1 MLKMVPLDWEQ
12 TGAGI
17 AELVANL
24 PSILRAK
31 LWKEKTLPKIIVT
44 DRGPGFYQTSSG
56 TIVAAYKEALCEY
69 GFDTFARDEA
79 KWQPPDIPDVL
90 IHETV
95 VAWARS
101 FFRKHPFKQTPKV
114 L

>member
-1 MLKMVPLDWEQ
+1 MLKMMPLDWEQ
-12 TGAGI
+12 SGAGI

-24 PSILRAK
+24 PSILKSKFR
-31 LWKEKTLPKIIVT
+31 KERSLPKIIVT
-44 DRGPGFYQTSSG
+44 DRGPGFYQASSG
-56 TIVAAYKEALCEY
+56 TIVAAYKEALY
-69 GFDTFARDEA
+69 DNGFVTFAGDEA

-95 VAWARS
+95 VAWVRS

>member
-1 MLKMVPLDWEQ
+1 MLKMMSLDWAQ

-17 AELVANL
+17 AELVASL
-24 PSILRAK
+24 PALLKAK
-31 LWKEKTLPKIIVT
+31 LRHEKSLPKIIVS
-44 DRGPGFYQTSSG
+44 DRGPGFYQASSG
-56 TIVAAYKEALCEY
+56 TIVAAYKGALDEN
-69 GFDTFARDEA
+69 GFETFAGDEA

-95 VAWARS
+95 VAWVRS
-101 FFRKHPFKQTPKV
+101 FFRKHPFKPTPKV